1 MPLLLFQLDD
11 VTISYALRIKARDGG
26 RTPKRGWKNVG
37 LPSIR
42 GVIFGNFGGQIFPP
56 ITLLFFPADSGFH
69 GESVTGKDGIKLK
82 A

>member
-56 ITLLFFPADSGFH
+56 ITLLFSQLTLGST
-69 GESVTGKDGIKLK
+69 ESQ
-82 A
+82 